1 MNRKERIEFQT
12 SGVLREGC
20 NWGKK
25 SGWVSLSAL
34 ATESILSAKEGH
46 KRVPLD
52 KLPGN
57 SKG

>member
-1 MNRKERIEFQT
+1 VNRKERIEFQT

-34 ATESILSAKEGH
+34 ATESILSALLARFTSVTLAGA
-46 KRVPLD
+46 
-52 KLPGN
+52 
-57 SKG
+57 